1 MQKVR
6 TLYVAQSLEQ
16 TARGRVETKR
26 PALLGSAKRV
36 LKNSDSLLAEL
47 VMRPQ
52 ADQIGADSKS
62 YRSRCLKSNIFLTPA
77 IRKARAGQL
86 SF

>member
-6 TLYVAQSLEQ
+6 ALYVAQGLEQ

-36 LKNSDSLLAEL
+36 LKNSDSILAEL

-52 ADQIGADSKS
+52 ADQISTFNFQIQTK
-62 YRSRCLKSNIFLTPA
+62 LLFWQVN
-77 IRKARAGQL
+77 
-86 SF
+86 